1 MTRFEKAAAAAAA
14 AAASFTRAIDMFEIK
29 RSQSP

>member
-1 MTRFEKAAAAAAA
+1 MTRFEKAAAAAA

>member
-1 MTRFEKAAAAAAA
+1 MTRFEKAAAAA